1 VDLARVEASLVR
13 ALAETSTPAD
23 AAERVLPLFAETVN
37 GRVAI
42 LWLTDDDAG
51 LLQRTSDWCAEP
63 GSREFVSVSRRL
75 TFAPGTGLPGRAWAA
90 GVLIWSADVTADP
103 DFPREAA
110 ARDSGLRGAIE
121 IPLRSSGAVH
131 GVLEV
136 LGSAL
141 PEPDEPTRR
150 LLQMLGDQVG
160 QFLARL
166 SIEQRLAATEELSAS
181 IVSAALECI
190 ITMGHD
196 GRVIDFNPAA
206 QEVFGYRREDAVGQP
221 LSELIIPPEYRELHR
236 AALARFIATE
246 EPTILNRRLELTGMR
261 ADGSTFPVE
270 LTVTRVGT
278 RRPPRFAGFL
288 RDITQRKASER
299 ELNRL
304 LGGEHAARVRAEAAE
319 LRARQ
324 VSEALQRSLLP
335 PHLPAIPGM
344 ELSAAYRAGTADSVV
359 GGDFYDVL
367 GLGEGRWGIAI
378 GDVAGKG
385 PEAAS
390 ITGLARYTLRTAAA
404 QHAGP
409 ADVLRAL
416 NEALLREGADHRLC
430 TAVFG
435 ILSSA
440 GPHPTLRLAIG
451 GHPSPLL
458 LRADGTVET
467 VGAPGTLLGAT
478 PSPVFHDQDIALA
491 AGDALL
497 LYTDGVTEAR
507 TADGRFGLERLKA
520 VLAGC
525 AGLGAAQLADRVER
539 TVGELGDPTAG
550 GDDVALLVLRAAPE

>member
-1 VDLARVEASLVR
+1 MTRPGCCDR
-13 ALAETSTPAD
+13 A
-23 AAERVLPLFAETVN
+23 
-37 GRVAI
+37 
-42 LWLTDDDAG
+42 
-51 LLQRTSDWCAEP
+51 SDWCADLAAR
-63 GSREFVSVSRRL
+63 GFVEVSRRL
-75 TFAPGTGLPGRAWAA
+75 TFAPRIGLPGRAWAA
-90 GVLIWSADVTADP
+90 DDLIWSADVTADP
-103 DFPREAA
+103 DFPREEA

-121 IPLRSSGAVH
+121 IPLRGSGAVD

-136 LGSAL
+136 LGPEL
-141 PEPDEPTRR
+141 TEPDEVTRR

-181 IVSAALECI
+181 IVSAALDCI

-206 QEVFGYRREDAVGQP
+206 QDVFGFRREDAVGQP

-236 AALARFIATE
+236 RSLARFIATE

-270 LTVTRVGT
+270 LTVTRIGT

-288 RDITQRKASER
+288 RDITQRQASER
-299 ELNRL
+299 ERNRL
-304 LGGEHAARVRAEAAE
+304 LEREHVARVRAEAAE

-335 PHLPAIPGM
+335 PHLPTIPGM
-344 ELSAAYRAGTADSVV
+344 ELGAAYRAGAADSAV
-359 GGDFYDVL
+359 GGDFYDVV

-390 ITGLARYTLRTAAA
+390 ITALARYTLRTAAA

-409 ADVLRAL
+409 ADVLRVL

-435 ILSSA
+435 FLSSA
-440 GPHPTLRLAIG
+440 GRRPVLRLAIG

-458 LRADGTVET
+458 LRADGSVET

-478 PSPVFHDQDIALA
+478 PSPVFQDQEVALD

-520 VLAGC
+520 VLGGC

-539 TVGELGDPTAG
+539 AVGELGDRSGA
-550 GDDVALLVLRAAPE
+550 GDDLALLVLRAAGD

>member
-13 ALAETSTPAD
+13 ALAETSTPTQ
-23 AAERVLPLFAETVN
+23 AAERVLPLFGESV
-37 GRVAI
+37 GGHVAI
-42 LWLTDDDAG
+42 LWLTDDETG
-51 LLQRTSDWCAEP
+51 LLRWASDWCAEP
-63 GSREFVSVSRRL
+63 GAREFVAVSRRL
-75 TFAPGTGLPGRAWAA
+75 SFAPGIGMPGRAWAA
-90 GVLIWSADVTADP
+90 DDLIWSADVTADP
-103 DFPREAA
+103 GFPREAA
-110 ARDSGLRGAIE
+110 AHDSGLRGAIE
-121 IPLRSSGAVH
+121 IPLRGLGAVH

-136 LGSAL
+136 LGPEL
-141 PEPDEPTRR
+141 REPDDVTRR
-150 LLQMLGDQVG
+150 LLRMLGDQVG

-181 IVSAALECI
+181 IVSAALDCI

-236 AALARFIATE
+236 LALARFIATD

-270 LTVTRVGT
+270 LTVTRIGT

-288 RDITQRKASER
+288 RDITQRQASER
-299 ELNRL
+299 ELSRL
-304 LGGEHAARVRAEAAE
+304 LEREHAARVRAEAAE

-335 PHLPAIPGM
+335 PHLPTIPGM
-344 ELSAAYRAGTADSVV
+344 ELSAAYRAGAADAVV

-367 GLGEGRWGIAI
+367 GLGDGRWGIAI

-390 ITGLARYTLRTAAA
+390 ITALARYTLRTAAA
-404 QHAGP
+404 QQAGP
-409 ADVLRAL
+409 ADVLRVL
-416 NEALLREGADHRLC
+416 NHALLREGADHRLC

-435 ILSSA
+435 FLSSA
-440 GPHPTLRLAIG
+440 APRPTLRLAIG
-451 GHPSPLL
+451 GHPPPLL

-478 PSPVFHDQDIALA
+478 PSPVFHDQEVALD

-507 TADGRFGLERLKA
+507 TPDGRFGLERLKA
-520 VLAGC
+520 VLGGC

-539 TVGELGDPTAG
+539 AVGELGDPTAA
-550 GDDVALLVLRAAPE
+550 GDDVALLVLRAAAG

>member
-1 VDLARVEASLVR
+1 MR
-13 ALAETSTPAD
+13 ALAETSTPAE
-23 AAERVLPLFAETVN
+23 AAERVLPLFAESV
-37 GRVAI
+37 GGHVAI
-42 LWLTDDDAG
+42 LWLADDEAG
-51 LLQRTSDWCAEP
+51 LLRRASDWCADV
-63 GSREFVSVSRRL
+63 GAQGFVAVSRRL
-75 TFAPGTGLPGRAWAA
+75 TFAPGVGLPGRAWATDD
-90 GVLIWSADVTADP
+90 LLWSADVTADP
-103 DFPREAA
+103 DFPREEA

-121 IPLRSSGAVH
+121 IPLRGSGAVH

-136 LGSAL
+136 LG
-141 PEPDEPTRR
+141 PELTGPDELTRR
-150 LLQMLGDQVG
+150 LLQRLGDQVG

-181 IVSAALECI
+181 IVSAALDCI

-206 QEVFGYRREDAVGQP
+206 QDTFGYRREDAVGRP
-221 LSELIIPPEYRELHR
+221 LAELIIPPEYRELHR
-236 AALARFIATE
+236 RALARFTATE

-270 LTVTRVGT
+270 LTVTRIGT

-288 RDITQRKASER
+288 RDITQRQASEQER
-299 ELNRL
+299 NRL
-304 LGGEHAARVRAEAAE
+304 LEREHVARLRAEAAE

-335 PHLPAIPGM
+335 PHLPKIPGM
-344 ELSAAYRAGTADSVV
+344 ELSAAYRAGAADSVV

-385 PEAAS
+385 PEAAA
-390 ITGLARYTLRTAAA
+390 ITALARYTLRTAAA

-409 ADVLRAL
+409 ADVLRVL

-435 ILSSA
+435 FLSSA
-440 GPHPTLRLAIG
+440 GPRPVLRLAIG

-458 LRADGTVET
+458 LRADGAVET
-467 VGAPGTLLGAT
+467 VGVPGTLLGAT
-478 PSPVFHDQDIALA
+478 PSPVFHDQEVALD

-507 TADGRFGLERLKA
+507 TADGRFGHERLKA
-520 VLAGC
+520 VLGGC
-525 AGLGAAQLADRVER
+525 AGLGAAQLADRIER
-539 TVGELGDPTAG
+539 AVGELGDPSGA
-550 GDDVALLVLRAAPE
+550 GDDVALLVLRAAGG